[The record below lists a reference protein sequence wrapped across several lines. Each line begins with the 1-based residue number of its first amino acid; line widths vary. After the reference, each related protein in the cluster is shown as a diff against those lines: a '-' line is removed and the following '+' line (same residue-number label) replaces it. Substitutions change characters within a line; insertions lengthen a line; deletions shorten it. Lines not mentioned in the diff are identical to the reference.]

1 VPAHP
6 VILGSESSVFRLRF
20 EPILNAEVSAEIGGV
35 PPVSQALRFRSSL
48 VPFQSPKA
56 RFMNT
61 HSPDFVTVDMRGLKA
76 ALVARALAQRV
87 SVSVL
92 VRAAVAR
99 HLGLAD
105 GEEAHHATAAANV
118 SSTARVVKLSIRM
131 TIEDAEQ
138 LAAGARSAGLSR
150 GAYLAGLVAGVP
162 VLTTGT
168 NRPDYVAALTSSS
181 AELSTL
187 SRNVHHLTSLLR
199 QGAVRPAQEYRAML
213 DTLAGDVRVHLKLA
227 SCVLSDLQPQ
237 RRHHAEAA
245 KHPTT

>member
-1 VPAHP
+1 LTRNEAK
-6 VILGSESSVFRLRF
+6 
-20 EPILNAEVSAEIGGV
+20 LNAEVSAEIGGV
-35 PPVSQALRFRSSL
+35 PPVSQALRSLGFRSSL

-61 HSPDFVTVDMRGLKA
+61 HSPDFVTVDLRGLKA

-99 HLGLAD
+99 DFGVAV
-105 GEEAHHATAAANV
+105 GNEVRQATASANATL
-118 SSTARVVKLSIRM
+118 SPNTVKLSIRM
-131 TIEDAEQ
+131 TGEEADQ

-150 GAYLAGLVAGVP
+150 GAYLAGLVAAVP
-162 VLTTGT
+162 VLASGT
-168 NRPDYVAALTSSS
+168 NRLDHIAALTSSS

-187 SRNVHHLTSLLR
+187 SRNIHHLTSLLR

-213 DTLAGDVRVHLKLA
+213 DTLAGDVRIHLKLA
-227 SCVLSDLQPQ
+227 SSVLRDLQPQ
-237 RRHHAEAA
+237 RRNHADAV